1 MKKNSA
7 QGEIFDADVLVVFSV
22 LVVALIVLL
31 THENSDWKFGRFVRH
46 INWSL
51 QIPHSKPSG
60 WWTCVSFHFSS
71 PVQRNQCC
79 KNSRGQVTNDTE
91 VEKVIVSYFFFFMRL
106 EISEQGDWAYE
117 HTHDVNWPLRKV
129 LECDRRER
137 KKERYSIK

>member
-91 VEKVIVSYFFFFMRL
+91 VEKVIVSYFFFFY
-106 EISEQGDWAYE
+106 ETGDKWTRGLSSWA
-117 HTHDVNWPLRKV
+117 HTWRK
-129 LECDRRER
+129 LTPSKGFRMWSTGEKKR
-137 KKERYSIK
+137 KI